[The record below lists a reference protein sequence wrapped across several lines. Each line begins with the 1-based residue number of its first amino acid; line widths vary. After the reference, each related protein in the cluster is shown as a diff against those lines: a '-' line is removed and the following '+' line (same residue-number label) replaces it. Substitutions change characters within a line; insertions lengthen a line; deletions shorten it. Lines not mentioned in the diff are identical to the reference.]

1 MSPLHLQKHKRCVK
15 TEKHGH
21 VTMVVKLYLHFPH
34 DSFESTTFKQ
44 CKRRGTSRAKRYKPN
59 QQDRCTYSSRVQNSS
74 RSHRTSSRD
83 QPGQAIPPTAV
94 ASRQS
99 WRSRYTL
106 SIGSTTTI
114 HINHVHSLSCHVLS
128 ALILRPHQR
137 RMRVRAQ
144 VPQDQAGIFVNPY
157 FIFFN
162 SYLYL

>member
-1 MSPLHLQKHKRCVK
+1 MQ
-15 TEKHGH
+15 T
-21 VTMVVKLYLHFPH
+21 Y
-34 DSFESTTFKQ
+34 
-44 CKRRGTSRAKRYKPN
+44 RGTSRAKRYKPN

-114 HINHVHSLSCHVLS
+114 HINHVHLIFMSCLVSTNCLPPPAADEGTRPSSARSSRLFLYICQSVLHICQF
-128 ALILRPHQR
+128 LF
-137 RMRVRAQ
+137 
-144 VPQDQAGIFVNPY
+144 IFVN
-157 FIFFN
+157 IFF
-162 SYLYL
+162 

>member
-1 MSPLHLQKHKRCVK
+1 MQ
-15 TEKHGH
+15 T
-21 VTMVVKLYLHFPH
+21 Y
-34 DSFESTTFKQ
+34 
-44 CKRRGTSRAKRYKPN
+44 RGTSRAKRYKPN

-106 SIGSTTTI
+106 SIGNTNSYCLLVTPPPIISIMFT
-114 HINHVHSLSCHVLS
+114 SFSCHVLS
-128 ALILRPHQR
+128 ALIVCPHQR

-144 VPQDQAGIFVNPY
+144 VPQDQAGFFFIFV
-157 FIFFN
+157 N
-162 SYLYL
+162 SYLYLSICLFLICNFFIFFKIWSNEH